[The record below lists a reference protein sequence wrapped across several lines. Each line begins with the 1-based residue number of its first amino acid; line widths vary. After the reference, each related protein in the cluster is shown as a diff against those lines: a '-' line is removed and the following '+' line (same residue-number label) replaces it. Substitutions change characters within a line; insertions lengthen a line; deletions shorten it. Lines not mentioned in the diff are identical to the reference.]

1 MIKMPAQ
8 ATDEV
13 DWNNQDPATVIYKIG
28 IYGWR
33 KRCIYFL
40 ILLIMVITIVNL
52 SLVIWVMRVMDFN
65 LDGMGKLRITDQG
78 LKLYHGE
85 AEFVNELRANLIRP
99 SQNSELKLQSTAN
112 VTVNAR
118 SPEGNITGQLFIGND
133 EVVARN
139 KKFSIKT
146 DQGKNIL
153 YADKDK
159 IHFAAD
165 KLEFLSPNGAHFSG
179 SVETESLRAPPKKDL
194 RLASLTR
201 SLHMDAPDG
210 MTFKSAAGSVG
221 ITSLQ
226 DVTIKSMSGKVMLDA
241 EQVSFKNLKT
251 YTAASSSPDDNA
263 REVCICTNGEIFL
276 AAAKGHCQ
284 GSKICG

>member
-1 MIKMPAQ
+1 MP
-8 ATDEV
+8 TRETEEV
-13 DWNNQDPATVIYKIG
+13 DWNNQDPASVVYMIG

-33 KRCIYFL
+33 KRFIYFL
-40 ILLIMVITIVNL
+40 ILVLMVITIVNL

-78 LKLYHGE
+78 LKLYGE
-85 AEFVNELRANLIRP
+85 AEFVKELRANMIRP
-99 SQNSELKLQSTAN
+99 RHNSELTLQSTAN

-118 SPEGNITGQLFIGND
+118 DPDGNITGQLFIGND

-139 KKFSIKT
+139 QKFSIKT
-146 DQGKNIL
+146 ERGKDIL

-159 IHFAAD
+159 IVFKAD

-201 SLHMDAPDG
+201 SLHMDAPNG
-210 MTFKSAAGSVG
+210 MNFKSAAGSVR
-221 ITSLQ
+221 IKSLQ
-226 DVTIKSMSGKVMLDA
+226 DVTIKSMSGKVVLNA
-241 EQVSFKNLKT
+241 TEVSFKNLKT
-251 YTAASSSPDDNA
+251 YTGSSGQPGVNA
-263 REVCICTNGEIFL
+263 REVCICTNGKIFL
-276 AAAKGHCQ
+276 AAAQSHCQ
-284 GSKICG
+284 SSANICD

>member
-1 MIKMPAQ
+1 MPAQ

-33 KRCIYFL
+33 KRCVYFL
-40 ILLIMVITIVNL
+40 ILLIMVITIINL

-99 SQNSELKLQSTAN
+99 SQNSELTLQSTGN

-118 SPEGNITGQLFIGND
+118 SAQGNITGQLFIGND

-139 KKFSIKT
+139 QKFYIKT
-146 DQGKNIL
+146 DQGKTIL
-153 YADKDK
+153 YADKDN

-179 SVETESLRAPPKKDL
+179 SVETENLRAPPKKDL
-194 RLASLTR
+194 RLSSLTR

-210 MTFKSAAGSVG
+210 MSFKSAAGSVG
-221 ITSLQ
+221 ITSLK
-226 DVTIKSMSGKVMLDA
+226 DVTIKSINGKVLLDG
-241 EQVSFKNLKT
+241 EKISFKNLKT
-251 YTAASSSPDDNA
+251 ASASSGSPDPFA
-263 REVCICTNGEIFL
+263 REVCICESGTLFL
-276 AAAKGHCQ
+276 APANSRCQ
-284 GSKICG
+284 VSNIC

>member
-1 MIKMPAQ
+1 
-8 ATDEV
+8 
-13 DWNNQDPATVIYKIG
+13 
-28 IYGWR
+28 
-33 KRCIYFL
+33 
-40 ILLIMVITIVNL
+40 MVITIVNL

-99 SQNSELKLQSTAN
+99 SQNSELKLQSTGN

-139 KKFSIKT
+139 QKFSIKT

-221 ITSLQ
+221 ITSLK
-226 DVTIKSMSGKVMLDA
+226 DVTIKSINGKVNLNA
-241 EQVSFKNLKT
+241 QQISFKSLRSG
-251 YTAASSSPDDNA
+251 SSSSGSPDGNA
-263 REVCICTNGEIFL
+263 REVCVCGNTGELFL
-276 AAAKGHCQ
+276 APAGSHCKV
-284 GSKICG
+284 SKICN

>member
-1 MIKMPAQ
+1 MPAQ
-8 ATDEV
+8 STDEV

-40 ILLIMVITIVNL
+40 ILLIMVITIINL

-78 LKLYHGE
+78 LKLYYGE
-85 AEFVNELRANLIRP
+85 AEFVNELRAKLIRP
-99 SQNSELKLQSTAN
+99 SQNSELTLQSTAN

-118 SPEGNITGQLFIGND
+118 SEYGNITGQLFIGND

-139 KKFSIKT
+139 QKLYIKT
-146 DQGKNIL
+146 DQGKDIL

-159 IHFAAD
+159 ILFASD
-165 KLEFLSPNGAHFSG
+165 KLEFSSPNGAHFSG
-179 SVETESLRAPPKKDL
+179 SVQTEYLRAPPRKDL

-201 SLHMDAPDG
+201 SLYIDAPEG
-210 MTFKSAAGSVG
+210 MTFRSAGGDVG
-221 ITSLQ
+221 ITSFK
-226 DVTIKSMSGKVMLDA
+226 DVTIRSIDGMIKLDGKKI
-241 EQVSFKNLKT
+241 SFKDLRKVNGG
-251 YTAASSSPDDNA
+251 SSPDPNA
-263 REVCICTNGEIFL
+263 REVCICPSGELVL
-276 AAAKGHCQ
+276 AAVSSNCNI
-284 GSKICG
+284 SC

>member
-1 MIKMPAQ
+1 MPAH

-40 ILLIMVITIVNL
+40 ILLIMVVTIVNL

-78 LKLYHGE
+78 LKHYGE
-85 AEFVNELRANLIRP
+85 AEFVDELRANLIRP
-99 SQNSELKLQSTAN
+99 SQNSELKLQSKAN

-118 SPEGNITGQLFIGND
+118 SSGGNITGQLFIGND

-139 KKFSIKT
+139 QKFSIKT
-146 DQGKNIL
+146 HQGKNIL

-179 SVETESLRAPPKKDL
+179 SVETESLRAPPTKDL

-221 ITSLQ
+221 ITSLK
-226 DVTIKSMSGKVMLDA
+226 DVTIKSINGKVLLDA
-241 EQVSFKNLKT
+241 QQISFKNLQSGT
-251 YTAASSSPDDNA
+251 SNSGSPDGNV
-263 REVCICTNGEIFL
+263 REVCVCGNTGELFL
-276 AAAKGHCQ
+276 APANSHCRV
-284 GSKICG
+284 SKICG

>member
-1 MIKMPAQ
+1 MPAQ
-8 ATDEV
+8 STDEV

-40 ILLIMVITIVNL
+40 ILLIMVITIINL

-85 AEFVNELRANLIRP
+85 AEFVNELRAKLIRP
-99 SQNSELKLQSTAN
+99 SQNSELTLQSTAN

-118 SPEGNITGQLFIGND
+118 SEYGNITGQLFIGND

-139 KKFSIKT
+139 QKLYIKT
-146 DQGKNIL
+146 DQGKDIL

-159 IHFAAD
+159 ILFASD
-165 KLEFLSPNGAHFSG
+165 KLEFSSPNGAHFSG
-179 SVETESLRAPPKKDL
+179 SVETEYLRAPPRKDL

-201 SLHMDAPDG
+201 SLYIDAPEG
-210 MTFKSAAGSVG
+210 MTFRSAGGDVG
-221 ITSLQ
+221 ITSFK
-226 DVTIKSMSGKVMLDA
+226 DVTVKSIDGMIKLDGKKISFNNLRQVNSGG
-241 EQVSFKNLKT
+241 
-251 YTAASSSPDDNA
+251 SPDPKV
-263 REVCICTNGEIFL
+263 REVCICPSGQLVL
-276 AAAKGHCQ
+276 ATA
-284 GSKICG
+284 GSNCKINC